1 VAGKV
6 QIPNYQAAGFAGPP
20 AKQMDDSRHATTAEV
35 ELLEQIAQAS
45 RDSTG
50 VGQTPEVIAHG
61 VEFVALP
68 GTAANLLRAI
78 PESMRNTLG
87 HSRSFSGCMVLVSEE
102 EARLVTVITLW
113 TGRNRFEQCNEN
125 SKQVKKLLAPYV
137 DRFLRTRRLVA
148 CLSTKQR

>member
-1 VAGKV
+1 MASQA
-6 QIPNYQAAGFAGPP
+6 QIADYQATRFAGPS
-20 AKQMDDSRHATTAEV
+20 AKQKDDLLNANTAET
-35 ELLEQIAQAS
+35 ELLEQISQAA

-50 VGQTPEVIAHG
+50 VGPTPEVIAHG

-78 PESMRNTLG
+78 PEAMRNTLG
-87 HSRSFSGCMVLVSEE
+87 NSRSFSGCMVLVSEE

-125 SKQVKKLLAPYV
+125 SKQVQKLLAPYV
-137 DRFLRTRRLVA
+137 DRFLRTRRFVA